1 MRAVVRTVHLP
12 VKKSVL
18 EDSMPRDVGSVVL
31 MDVGLG
37 VTGQHSNI
45 WGEVVSSPRSQSIG
59 YFWSGT
65 RRDFVV

>member
-18 EDSMPRDVGSVVL
+18 EDIMPRDVGSIVL

-37 VTGQHSNI
+37 VTGRYSYL
-45 WGEVVSSPRSQSIG
+45 WVAVVSSPRSHSNG
-59 YFWSGT
+59 CF
-65 RRDFVV
+65 

>member
-1 MRAVVRTVHLP
+1 MFLFMGSVGAVSLIG
-12 VKKSVL
+12 
-18 EDSMPRDVGSVVL
+18 DVGSIVL

>member
-12 VKKSVL
+12 VKKSAP

-31 MDVGLG
+31 MDVGFG
-37 VTGQHSNI
+37 VTGRYSDL
-45 WGEVVSSPRSQSIG
+45 WGEVVSYPRSQSIG

-65 RRDFVV
+65 RRDFVG